1 MSLTRIESNDIGSS
15 TLFDQPV
22 LFSGSEFTR
31 IKIGVSTNTLSIPP
45 FTARIGNTPYNFVSR
60 TLSSSDLDTGSFP
73 TDSATDYYIWAGL
86 ASGLPSIKI
95 SLSNTTPVGLTDP
108 VMIGGFHYGV
118 IKNSVSPTD
127 VTKDRILPASIWTRK
142 RGAMPSCYLLGL
154 ETPST
159 FDCGG
164 MVEFSLGKWGDIYL
178 VSDPVGLPSGG
189 SATNRAP
196 GSKRGYSRYG
206 VVPLSG
212 TEGLNAYDFIDRAEA
227 VGKRLLTFNEWTMI
241 AGGAPTGV
249 DANNTQGWTA
259 TTNTTRV
266 LTGALTALSLPSG
279 YTAISAGDS
288 NYRLARGTSLV
299 GARDTTGN
307 LWEWVDGGLS
317 SWGTTGTW
325 RNVLD
330 TGESSSLLDFGQE
343 FSGGNSVLPI
353 MGGNWSHGVFA
364 GSRALS
370 VINGPWYVLTA
381 IGSRFACDSL

>member
-1 MSLTRIESNDIGSS
+1 MSLTRIENSDIGSS

-22 LFSGSEFTR
+22 LFIGSEFTR
-31 IKIGVSTNTLSIPP
+31 IKIGVSTNTLSVPP
-45 FTARIGNTPYNFVSR
+45 FTTRIGNNPYSFVAS
-60 TLSSSDLDTGSFP
+60 TLSASDLDTGSFP
-73 TDSATDYYIWAGL
+73 TDSAADYYIWAGL
-86 ASGLPSIKI
+86 LSGVPSIKI
-95 SLSNTTPVGLTDP
+95 SLSKTTPLGLTDP
-108 VMIGGFHYGV
+108 IMIGGFHYGV
-118 IKNSVSPTD
+118 IRNSVTATD
-127 VTKDRILPASIWTRK
+127 VTKDRILSTSIWTRK

-159 FDCGG
+159 FDCSG
-164 MVEFSLGKWGDIYL
+164 MVEFSPGKWGDIYL

-206 VVPLSG
+206 VVPLTG
-212 TEGLNAYDFIDRAEA
+212 TEGLNAYDFMDRAQA
-227 VGKRLLTFNEWTMI
+227 VGKRLLTVNEWTMI
-241 AGGAPTGV
+241 ANGAPAGV

-259 TTNTTRV
+259 TSNTTRV

-317 SWGTTGTW
+317 SWGASGAW

-343 FSGGNSVLPI
+343 YSGGNSVLPI
-353 MGGNWSHGVFA
+353 MGGNWNHSVVA

-370 VINGPWYVLTA
+370 LSNYPWIVSTG